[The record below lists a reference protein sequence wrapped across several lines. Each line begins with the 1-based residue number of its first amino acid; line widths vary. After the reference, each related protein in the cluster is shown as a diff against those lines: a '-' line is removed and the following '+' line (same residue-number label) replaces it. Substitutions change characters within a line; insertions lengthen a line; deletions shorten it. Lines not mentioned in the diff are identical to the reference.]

1 MAKQNT
7 DANANAVG
15 DTGSKRLTPD
25 KVDQLFRSAENWT
38 DVKQQLVNINYYVGN
53 QWIGWN
59 ASERSVQVLPMQSGE
74 VRVTRN
80 KIRPRATTLLAKHIK
95 NKLKFDVI
103 PGSKEQTDIDAAKG
117 ADKYVHALWQEL
129 DLSKKTKDLFLYMLI
144 QKRAWIKTWFDAEAG
159 TDLTPTED
167 DLGYEEWVKGDQ
179 KPIHEGVI
187 RARVCDPLTVFADP
201 AATSEEDIRWVIERF
216 ARDVDEIY
224 EEYGVKVSPDAN
236 LGYLSRYDVTR
247 MSSDGIGA
255 HETTRMQNQA
265 LVYELWHKPC
275 KRYPKGAK
283 ITVCNGQELDYSEE
297 SGELPYQLFG
307 YIPIPG
313 TLLYDSIVTDM
324 LAPQRE
330 INVLRSMVATHARRL
345 GNAMWLNPIG
355 SGVDEEVLTN
365 EIAGIID
372 YTPIGGEKPERI
384 QAPDIPSF
392 YGQELA
398 NNAIDL
404 DDMSGAREVSQG
416 RMPSGLDTLG
426 GLEIMVEQENEKL
439 AVASQNYEQ
448 GMKKVMQ
455 RILRLL
461 KAHYTEERQG
471 RLLGEDNEIELIS
484 FNGSDLSGFEDI
496 NIVQGSSLPE
506 MKAAQQER
514 VLLMWDKG
522 AIVKKDGTPDPAKLL
537 RLMGMGDS
545 TELFEQ
551 DAMDNNNAKL
561 ENKTFEDLAEDPEFM
576 ALVAEYNQAV
586 QAAQQQM
593 QKMQMPPEQME
604 QYMPPPLPGV
614 PHLWDSDDDEI
625 HILVHNTFRK
635 SSRYREMP
643 PEMRALV
650 DQHYQEHIDRMN
662 APMLAQQ
669 QAEAAAQAQQGEQQA
684 QAQQSQMQMKQM
696 DQQAE
701 LQRDTLKAQT
711 QIATEAIRGSNR
723 GVK

>member
-1 MAKQNT
+1 VAKKKRNT

-25 KVDQLFRSAENWT
+25 KVDLLFRSAENWT
-38 DVKQQLVNINYYVGN
+38 DIRQQLVNISYFVGN

-59 ASERSVQVLPMQSGE
+59 TSERRVQTLPTQSGE

-80 KIRPRATTLLAKHIK
+80 KIRPRVSTLLSKHIK

-103 PGSKEQTDIDAAKG
+103 PGSREQTDIDAAKA
-117 ADKYVHALWQEL
+117 ADKYAHVLWQEL
-129 DLSKKTKDLFLYMLI
+129 DFSKKTKDLFLFMLI

-159 TDLTPTED
+159 TEVSPSED
-167 DLGYEEWVKGDQ
+167 EPGYEDWVKGGSR
-179 KPIHEGVI
+179 PLHEGVI
-187 RARVCDPLTVFADP
+187 RARVCDPLTIFADP
-201 AATSEEDIRWVIERF
+201 AATSEEDIRWIIERK

-224 EEYGVKVSPDAN
+224 EEYGVRVSPDAN
-236 LGYLSRYDVTR
+236 IGYMSRYDVTR
-247 MSSDGIGA
+247 MSADGIGA
-255 HETTRMQNQA
+255 YESTRLQNQA
-265 LVYELWHKPC
+265 LVYELWYKPC
-275 KRYPKGAK
+275 KRYPMGAK
-283 ITVCNGQELDYSEE
+283 ITVCNGQELDYSET

-313 TLLYDSIVTDM
+313 SLQYDAIVTDM

-330 INVLRSMVATHARRL
+330 INTLRSMVATHARRV
-345 GNAMWLNPIG
+345 GNAMWLNPTG
-355 SGVDEEVLTN
+355 SGVDEEMLTN
-365 EIAGIID
+365 EISGIID
-372 YTPIGGEKPERI
+372 YNPIGGAKPERI
-384 QAPDIPSF
+384 GAPDIPSF
-392 YGQELA
+392 YAQELA

-416 RMPSGLDTLG
+416 RMPAGLDTLG

-484 FNGSDLSGFEDI
+484 FNGSDLTGYEDI
-496 NIVQGSSLPE
+496 NIVQGSSLPD

-514 VLLMWDKG
+514 IMTMWGAG

-551 DAMDNNNAKL
+551 DAMDTNNAKL
-561 ENKTFEDLAEDPEFM
+561 ENKTFEDLAENPEFQQ
-576 ALVAEYNQAV
+576 LVAQYNQIM
-586 QAAQQQM
+586 QKTQQQLQTM
-593 QKMQMPPEQME
+593 QIPPDQAE

-614 PHLWDSDDDEI
+614 PQIWDSDDDEI

-635 SSRYREMP
+635 SGRYREMP

-650 DQHYQEHIDRMN
+650 DQHYQAHVDRLN
-662 APMLAQQ
+662 APALEQQ
-669 QAEAAAQAQQGEQQA
+669 QAEMAAQAE
-684 QAQQSQMQMKQM
+684 QAQQKMQMKQM
-696 DQQAE
+696 DQQSA
-701 LQRDTLKAQT
+701 LQRDALKAET
-711 QIATEAIRGSNR
+711 QLATAQMAAQR
-723 GVK
+723 